1 MSTYVISDIHGQYIA
16 YEKMLRL
23 IHFGSEDTLYVLG
36 DVIDRGPDGIH
47 IIEDIMRRDNVC
59 MILGNHELM
68 LLNAVNYL
76 EKKEKGEDDYIDSD
90 AMNPLELWTHPC
102 NGGEGT
108 CLEFSSLSEIRKQA
122 LVSFLRES
130 ILIKRLKVEGRKYHL
145 SHSYSMD
152 RPFAKDE
159 IRLRDVSVKRA
170 EMIVW
175 DSLFDP
181 QFVHHEGEKLLPYK
195 RDNYIVGHIFT
206 QRIGHMDESG
216 KGVIFHS
223 DDFRGYNVTDIDC
236 GMALNSRSSQLGCI
250 CLDTGKEYYIPLLD
264 DRR

>member
-1 MSTYVISDIHGQYIA
+1 MKTYVISDIHGQYTA
-16 YEKMLRL
+16 FEKMLRR
-23 IHFGSEDTLYVLG
+23 IHFGAEDVMYVLG

-47 IIEDIMRRDNVC
+47 IIEDIMRRDNISL
-59 MILGNHELM
+59 ILGNHELM
-68 LLNAVNYL
+68 LLNAVAYL
-76 EKKEKGEDDYIDSD
+76 EKKEAGEDPFADSD

-108 CLEFSSLSEIRKQA
+108 CLEYSSMSAERKTA
-122 LVSFLRES
+122 LISFLRDCA
-130 ILIKRLKVEGRKYHL
+130 LIRRLKVDGKRFHL

-152 RPFAKDE
+152 RPFSKDE
-159 IRLRDVSVKRA
+159 VKLKDVSVKRA

-181 QFVHHEGEKLLPYK
+181 QFAHHEGEKLLPYK

-206 QRIGHMDESG
+206 QRIGHMDEDG
-216 KGVIFHS
+216 KGIIFHS

-236 GMALNSRSSQLGCI
+236 GMALNSRSSQLACL
-250 CLDTGKEYYIPLLD
+250 CLDTGEEFYIPLLD